1 MIPAALGAGW
11 YIGWAVGLV
20 VVLIAATLLLT
31 VIALGRRITRQA
43 HDITHALDGA
53 RANTDALW
61 DVRGTNHVIDRV
73 TRGLA
78 AARERLA
85 R

>member
-1 MIPAALGAGW
+1 MSVLALGTGW

-20 VVLIAATLLLT
+20 VVLVAATLLLT
-31 VIALGRRITRQA
+31 IIALGRRITRQA
-43 HDITHALDGA
+43 VDITRALDGA

-61 DVRGTNHVIDRV
+61 EIRTTNHVIDRV

-78 AARERLA
+78 AAREMLSR
-85 R
+85 